1 MKGINP
7 KSKFSLTIKEL
18 IAGALGLGSLLT
30 VFFTLKADIALAK
43 IKNDFENMKEDIS
56 DIKDDIKYIKDYIIK
71 NKE

>member
-43 IKNDFENMKEDIS
+43 QKSNYLIKMN
-56 DIKDDIKYIKDYIIK
+56 
-71 NKE
+71 